1 MRCDFC
7 AQAQEPHRMVYLRG
21 ISLQIDEIIVMDKC
35 RFPCAGI
42 SACLLW
48 YFWGLHPGGWS
59 VIRPDRILIEFL
71 LKFYRIS
78 VRFCGLG
85 RGKFAGVRF
94 NC

>member
-1 MRCDFC
+1 
-7 AQAQEPHRMVYLRG
+7 MVYLR
-21 ISLQIDEIIVMDKC
+21 
-35 RFPCAGI
+35 
-42 SACLLW
+42 ACPYYLMKALLW
-48 YFWGLHPGGWS
+48 RNVDSRVPEFRLACYGTFGGYIPGGWS